1 MKRAFALLLSLVLVL
16 CLLPAPAVL
25 ALSDAEEED
34 PAAFYLIGDEADSF
48 SALYDRMCVNLR
60 LKKQPLP
67 EPDTEGEPFN
77 ASGEHEFVYV
87 LKDDESSYEY
97 IGYIHDR
104 RENPKYIVWNW
115 TGFHKDGSIIGMEV
129 FYSLDGKYLGNIQH
143 DYTAGTST
151 SSHRCPYYIP
161 GEPIN
166 KD

>member
-87 LKDDESSYEY
+87 LKDD
-97 IGYIHDR
+97 DR
-104 RENPKYIVWNW
+104 LPQGWI
-115 TGFHKDGSIIGMEV
+115 D
-129 FYSLDGKYLGNIQH
+129 
-143 DYTAGTST
+143 
-151 SSHRCPYYIP
+151 HRHGGLLFPRRQISWKHP
-161 GEPIN
+161 A
-166 KD
+166 